1 MDLAT
6 ILGLVIALA
15 CILGGNAMEGGHL
28 GSLLQVTAGMIVMGG
43 TIGATMI
50 SFPLPVFLR
59 ACKDMKNVF
68 LYKGRDLDKLTEEIA
83 EFAQQA
89 RRDGLVSLEGAV
101 KQASDPFLTKAM
113 MMAIDGADASA
124 MRENLE
130 LMLTHS
136 EEEAEKSAKVWEAAG
151 GFSPTIGIIGAVM
164 GLIHVMQ
171 NLSDVGAVGKG
182 IAVAFVATIYGVAAA
197 NIFFLP
203 AASKLKL
210 LATQETTGLAM
221 MIEGAIGIQEGQNP
235 ATIKDKLHSFFA
247 GHGHAKEGV
256 PAK

>member
-1 MDLAT
+1 
-6 ILGLVIALA
+6 
-15 CILGGNAMEGGHL
+15 
-28 GSLLQVTAGMIVMGG
+28 
-43 TIGATMI
+43 
-50 SFPLPVFLR
+50 
-59 ACKDMKNVF
+59 
-68 LYKGRDLDKLTEEIA
+68 
-83 EFAQQA
+83 
-89 RRDGLVSLEGAV
+89 
-101 KQASDPFLTKAM
+101 
-113 MMAIDGADASA
+113 AIDGADASA

-130 LMLTHS
+130 LMLTHH

-182 IAVAFVATIYGVAAA
+182 IAVAFVATIYGVASG

-203 AASKLKL
+203 AANKMKLVAQKE
-210 LATQETTGLAM
+210 AMGLAM

-247 GHGHAKEGV
+247 GHGRAQDAA